1 VSPFGKFPGPPPKL
15 PPRTPRK
22 TEGLVGGRYELVER
36 AGEGGMAV
44 VWRAIMHGAAGF
56 SRPVALKEMKP
67 GLRDDARQVAM
78 FVEEARL
85 GSCLLHPN
93 IAQVL
98 DFTEDDAGTYWLVT
112 EWVEGMDFGSL
123 LHAYRVR
130 HERLP
135 WSLVALI
142 AAGALR
148 GLAAAHERHSPD
160 GTPIPIIHR
169 DVSPQ
174 NILLGTGGA
183 VKLTDFGLAR
193 ARDRTSVLTTPGF
206 IKGKLAYLAPELVG
220 GAAASPQSDIFAM
233 GGVLWEALVGRP
245 LFTGDNDRDILRKI
259 HRGEVPPVSELRP
272 GLPKLLDYAVGRA
285 LGRTPGERYATATL
299 MAMDVETAMA
309 GALAAPLEL
318 QVRLGQTVSESRKTT
333 SPRRSKRRESRST
346 LRMPAIKDQIDL
358 TRKNKE

>member
-1 VSPFGKFPGPPPKL
+1 MSPIPKSPVA
-15 PPRTPRK
+15 PPRASSRTARPAHGRIA
-22 TEGLVGGRYELVER
+22 GRYELIER

-44 VWRAIMHGAAGF
+44 VWQAVMHGAAGF
-56 SRPVALKEMKP
+56 TRPVALKEMKP
-67 GLRDDARQVAM
+67 GLRDDPRQIAM

-123 LHAYRVR
+123 LHAFRVR
-130 HERLP
+130 RERLP
-135 WSLVALI
+135 WSLIALI
-142 AAGALR
+142 GAGALR
-148 GLAAAHERHSPD
+148 GLAAAHERHSPE
-160 GTPIPIIHR
+160 GTPIPIVHR

-174 NILLGTGGA
+174 NILLSTGGA

-220 GAAASPQSDIFAM
+220 GAAATPQSDIFAM

-272 GLPKLLDYAVGRA
+272 GLPKLLDYAVSRA
-285 LGRTPGERYATATL
+285 LGRMPSERYASATL
-299 MAMDVETAMA
+299 MAMDVETALA
-309 GALAAPLEL
+309 GSLAAPLEL
-318 QVRLGQTVSESRKTT
+318 QVRLGQTVSESRKTL
-333 SPRRSKRRESRST
+333 PRRPKRRESRST

-358 TRKNKE
+358 TRKSED